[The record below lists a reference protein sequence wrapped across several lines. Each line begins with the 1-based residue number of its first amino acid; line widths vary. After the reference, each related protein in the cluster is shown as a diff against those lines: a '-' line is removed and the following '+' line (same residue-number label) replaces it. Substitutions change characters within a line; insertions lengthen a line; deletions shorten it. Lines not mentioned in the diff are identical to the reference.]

1 MFLKTPSFENSVVP
15 ANMQLLWGGHDWWEK
30 VEAESQWPHGSE
42 NDCSLAKERKE
53 VDKEGRKD
61 WLKCDHILCPWK
73 LLSNVKQETEGQ
85 EAKHNYLIRKSRW
98 ENFRSHQDV
107 QKKKKKKKQKNY
119 FQMLNAEGSQVFLFL
134 WECKH
139 ELMKKWRMGW
149 IGLLLVF
156 VLPLINLLPMAV
168 PWRSS
173 G

>member
-1 MFLKTPSFENSVVP
+1 
-15 ANMQLLWGGHDWWEK
+15 MQLLWGGHDWWEK

-73 LLSNVKQETEGQ
+73 LLSSVKQETEGQ

-107 QKKKKKKKQKNY
+107 QKKKKKEKTEK
-119 FQMLNAEGSQVFLFL
+119 LLPNAECWGVPSFSFPMGMQAWADEEVKDGMDRTTADFCASFDQPSSYGSALEEFRISHKV
-134 WECKH
+134 CKWW
-139 ELMKKWRMGW
+139 LR
-149 IGLLLVF
+149 
-156 VLPLINLLPMAV
+156 
-168 PWRSS
+168 
-173 G
+173 

>member
-30 VEAESQWPHGSE
+30 VEAESQWPHRSE

-73 LLSNVKQETEGQ
+73 LLSSVKQETEGQ

-107 QKKKKKKKQKNY
+107 QKKEKKRKNRKTTSKCW
-119 FQMLNAEGSQVFLFL
+119 MLRGPKFFFSYGNASMS
-134 WECKH
+134 W
-139 ELMKKWRMGW
+139 
-149 IGLLLVF
+149 
-156 VLPLINLLPMAV
+156 
-168 PWRSS
+168 WRSE
-173 G
+173 GWDG